1 MIYEMELKFMER
13 RKALGLTNRDL
24 ANAIG
29 IKPSTL
35 ASKLSGY
42 SPFHKEERIALND
55 YLTRMESEENKNATS
70 K

>member
-13 RKALGLTNRDL
+13 RNKLKITNRDL

-29 IKPSTL
+29 LKPSTL

-42 SPFHKEERIALND
+42 SPFHKEERVALND
-55 YLTRMESEENKNATS
+55 YLTKRENEK
-70 K
+70 